1 MEIDSY
7 IVTSEVRPLRKRGG
21 QPGNT
26 NALKHGFY
34 SRRFR
39 RIEVQDLVTA
49 LSPGLMDEIAM
60 LRVVMRRV
68 FDHASEADIDLVAW
82 SDALNILGVASTRLA
97 RLLRT
102 QKDLG
107 QTDGVS
113 DLLAQAVT
121 RVLKEKNYP

>member
-1 MEIDSY
+1 MENDSP
-7 IVTSEVRPLRKRGG
+7 ILPSEPGTLRKRGA

-26 NALKHGFY
+26 NSLKHGFY

-39 RIEVQDLVTA
+39 KIELEDLATA
-49 LSPGLMDEIAM
+49 LSPGLLDEIAM

-68 FDHASEADIDLVAW
+68 FDHATDTQRDLEDW
-82 SDALNILGVASTRLA
+82 SNALDILGMASTRLA

-107 QTDGVS
+107 PAG
-113 DLLAQAVT
+113 AVT
-121 RVLKEKNYP
+121 NVISQTITRIMKEKRF